1 MIPRNDP
8 ISLRLS
14 KNDFVNIF
22 KACEDRRNKLDRLQ
36 KTSEDEDVIA
46 EAGNDLIEISMIIR
60 KLKEE
65 ADELWGESGWTTSD
79 EYL

>member
-14 KNDFVNIF
+14 TNDFVNIF
-22 KACEDRRNKLDRLQ
+22 KACEDRRDKLDTLQ

-65 ADELWGESGWTTSD
+65 ADELWGESGWTPSD

>member
-22 KACEDRRNKLDRLQ
+22 KACEDRRDKLDTLQ

-65 ADELWGESGWTTSD
+65 ADELWGESGWTPSD

>member
-1 MIPRNDP
+1 
-8 ISLRLS
+8 
-14 KNDFVNIF
+14 
-22 KACEDRRNKLDRLQ
+22 LQ